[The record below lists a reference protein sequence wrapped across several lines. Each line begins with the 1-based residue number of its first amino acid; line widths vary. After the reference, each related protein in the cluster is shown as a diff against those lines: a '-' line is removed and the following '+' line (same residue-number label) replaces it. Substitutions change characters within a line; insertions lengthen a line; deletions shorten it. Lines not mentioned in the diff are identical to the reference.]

1 MKTTSKSKAAASRR
15 TTTKRKASTGAKSSK
30 AAAPKGLH
38 HHVKRV
44 YHATPKFIHGMIVG
58 GVVGLLVVGFLGAFS
73 VNPEVTSATTAGGG
87 NAGGNCAVK
96 RVGTNDA
103 ATATSRFTLNNDG
116 TVSARFQISGF
127 DCHEA
132 VTLVTWNA
140 PNATDG
146 IPYSSQT
153 LFAKTTGTFGVGEH
167 TITTKL
173 PNCYYQADLVTGS
186 DVSMY
191 PATSFSSQGRLR
203 GNLHG
208 GTQPCTTT
216 TPPVTPPTT
225 PTPVTESASVT
236 SLPNTGPGAVLIVL
250 GLAILGGYI
259 FHMTHRHRQHKKST
273 HRAVHHRKP
282 AAHHSR

>member
-1 MKTTSKSKAAASRR
+1 MKQPAKATRKSATKARATNVKHKAASR
-15 TTTKRKASTGAKSSK
+15 SK
-30 AAAPKGLH
+30 AAAPKGIH
-38 HHVKRV
+38 HRVKRA
-44 YHATPKFIHGMIVG
+44 YHATPKFVHGMVVG

-73 VNPEVTSATTAGGG
+73 VHPDSTSADILGST
-87 NAGGNCAVK
+87 CAVK

-103 ATATSRFTLNNDG
+103 GTANSRFTLNSDG
-116 TVSARFQISGF
+116 TVSAKFQVSGF
-127 DCHEA
+127 NCHEV

-153 LFAKTTGTFGVGEH
+153 LFAKATGTYGVGEH

-173 PNCYYQADLVTGS
+173 PNCFYQADLVTGS

-191 PATSFSSQGRLR
+191 PTTSFSSQGRLR

-216 TPPVTPPTT
+216 ITPPPSTT
-225 PTPVTESASVT
+225 PVVETAAT

-259 FHMTHRHRQHKKST
+259 FHMTHRHRQHKKVT
-273 HRAVHHRKP
+273 HHSAAHRKP
-282 AAHHSR
+282 AHHRAH